1 MLEVIDHQGIYRGV
15 RELRM
20 ARPPVNALGVELI
33 RALDAALVVAAD
45 AAAKGADLRALVLS
59 GAPGRFSA
67 GLDLRELAAGESSM
81 QALVTSF
88 FALQERLARSPL
100 PVICAIGGHCPA
112 GGAVMAILCDHRLMA
127 RGDFRI
133 GLNEVQVGLYPGETV
148 YRAFARIVGDAQAAS
163 LLPRGVMLSPQQ
175 ALEVGLVDELVDPGE
190 LARRALTLA
199 AECAALPPLAYART
213 RALVRRDLIAL
224 YEHSTESLQ
233 GLLSGGWITDETRER
248 IAAMAS
254 KTPRDATR

>member
-15 RELRM
+15 RELRL

-33 RALDAALVVAAD
+33 RTLEAALV
-45 AAAKGADLRALVLS
+45 AAAEAAASGAALRALVLS

-67 GLDLRELAAGESSM
+67 GLDLRELGEGEASM
-81 QALVTSF
+81 QALVTAFWS
-88 FALQERLARSPL
+88 LQERLARSPL
-100 PVICAIGGHCPA
+100 PLICAIGGHCPA

-148 YRAFARIVGDAQAAS
+148 YRAFARIVGEATAAS
-163 LLPRGVMLSPQQ
+163 LLPRGVLLSPQQ

-190 LARRALTLA
+190 LVPRALTLA
-199 AECAALPPLAYART
+199 TECAALPPLAYART
-213 RALVRRDLIAL
+213 RTLVRRDLIAL
-224 YEHSTESLQ
+224 YEQSRESLQ
-233 GLLSGGWITDETRER
+233 GLLSGGWITAETRER
-248 IAAMAS
+248 IAAMS
-254 KTPRDATR
+254 QKTR